1 MQENYDNV
9 ISLAEEIAISWPRIT
24 AFAESHRRRGL
35 VPEME
40 RSCEEAKRTMDRTTT
55 AVEKENISKR
65 ASGVPVCRPTTQFGM
80 AESTIGSILKNKG
93 AVGGA
98 DVARGVETLARQ
110 RTQTIEE
117 VEKWLT
123 IWINEKL
130 LAGDHISEN
139 IICEKA
145 LQLHADL
152 TQNTPGTSAESCIFK
167 ASRGWLDNFK
177 RRSGIH
183 SVVRHGKAADKEN
196 ADRFVLEF
204 KDYVKAEGFLPQ
216 QVFNCD
222 ETGLF
227 WKRMPKRTY
236 IRKEE
241 ELWPGHK
248 PMKDRLTLLFC
259 ANASGDFK
267 LKPLLVYHSVNPR
280 VFKKNNVMRSKLHV
294 MWRANSKA
302 WVTRQFFIEW
312 VHEVF
317 GPSVKKYLRD
327 KHLPMKCL
335 LLVDNAPAHPPSL
348 EGELVEEFSFISVKF
363 LPPNTTSLIQPMDQ
377 QVISNFKKLYNRA
390 LFQRCFE
397 VTSDTG
403 LTLREFWKNHFS
415 ILHGLHLIDKA
426 WRDVSQR
433 TLKSAWKKLWPEA
446 VPDRVP
452 EDVEEDALIVED
464 IVSLGK
470 SMGLEVSR
478 DDVEELV
485 EEHKTELTAEELRN
499 VLMEQQQAAAE
510 ELFLQEEE
518 RRESV
523 PTALIEDMCA
533 KWADLQVFVEK
544 YHPDKA
550 AVSHATSTFNDHA
563 MSHFRQILKRREE
576 EQMSIVKWLAR
587 KRSSE
592 SEPGVSGVKKIK
604 ETQERSNP
612 Q

>member
-24 AFAESHRRRGL
+24 AFAESHRMRGL
-35 VPEME
+35 VPEMG
-40 RSCEEAKRTMDRTTT
+40 RSCEEAKKTIDRTPTE
-55 AVEKENISKR
+55 VEKEIISR
-65 ASGVPVCRPTTQFGM
+65 HGSDVPVCVPATQL
-80 AESTIGSILKNKG
+80 AESTIASILKNKG
-93 AVGGA
+93 AGI
-98 DVARGVETLARQ
+98 ARGVETLTRQ

-117 VEKWLT
+117 VEKWLAV
-123 IWINEKL
+123 WINEKL
-130 LAGDHISEN
+130 LAGDNISESV
-139 IICEKA
+139 ICEKA

-152 TQNTPGTSAESCIFK
+152 IKNTPGTSAESCIFK
-167 ASRGWLDNFK
+167 ASRGWFDNFK

-183 SVVRHGKAADKEN
+183 SAVRHCKAANKEN

-204 KDYVKAEGFLPQ
+204 KDYIEAEGFLPQ

-236 IRKEE
+236 ITKEE
-241 ELWPGHK
+241 ESLPGHK
-248 PMKDRLTLLFC
+248 PMKDRLSLLFC

-267 LKPLLVYHSVNPR
+267 MKPLLVYHSVNPR
-280 VFKKNNVMRSKLHV
+280 VFKENNVIRSKLHV

-317 GPSVKKYLRD
+317 GPSVRKYLRD
-327 KHLPMKCL
+327 KNLPMKCL
-335 LLVDNAPAHPPSL
+335 LVVDNAPAHPPSL
-348 EGELVEEFSFISVKF
+348 EGELVEEFSFIDVKF
-363 LPPNTTSLIQPMDQ
+363 LPPDTTPLLQPMDQ
-377 QVISNFKKLYNRA
+377 QVISNFKKLYTRA

-397 VTSDTG
+397 VTSDTE

-446 VPDRVP
+446 VPERVP
-452 EDVEEDALIVED
+452 EEVEEGALIVED

-470 SMGLEVSR
+470 SLGLEVSR

-485 EEHKTELTAEELRN
+485 EEHKTELTTEELRN
-499 VLMEQQQAAAE
+499 ILAEQQQAAAE
-510 ELFLQEEE
+510 ELSPKEE
-518 RRESV
+518 RREIL
-523 PTALIEDMCA
+523 PTALIEGMCA
-533 KWADLQVFVEK
+533 KWAELQAFVEK
-544 YHPDKA
+544 CHPDKA

-576 EQMSIVKWLAR
+576 EQMSVGKLLVR
-587 KRSSE
+587 KRSSG

-604 ETQERSNP
+604 GSQETSNL